1 MSKAIAPLHRI
12 ARRRTARG
20 LLTAALALAVLAAP
34 PWLSLLPGSQ
44 AASYDPALRWHS
56 MRTEHFTITF
66 HEGLEPI
73 AADMGYM
80 CDDIY
85 EGLVERWGTDP
96 KRRIELVLVDWTD
109 SANGYATPLPVN
121 TIVIYV
127 TAPTEASTL
136 NYYDDWNRSILTHEL
151 THILHLD
158 TVEGLPRV
166 LRLVFG
172 RIVSMNMIS
181 PGWITEGMATWTET
195 ELTAG
200 GRGRAS
206 EADMIKRM
214 TTIEGHFPPLGN
226 LDGFQSDPPYGNLR
240 YLFGQDFV
248 QYIAEQAGHDTWR
261 DWIHGYGR
269 WIIPYWLPAKRIHGQ
284 SYRAYY
290 QAWRSEVEQ
299 RYAAVQAVLEA
310 EGLTGSIMVSDGE
323 SACSGPRFSPD
334 GEKLVYG
341 CNSREHGP
349 AIWLAQADGREPQ
362 QLYDEAAPHSFAWRA
377 DSSAFAFSSSH
388 AYDIYYTFDD
398 LYLYHLEDRSLEQ
411 LTDRARARDPDFS
424 PDGRD
429 LVAVTNAAQVNDLA
443 RFSVA
448 GLITPLT
455 NHQGHIQLSTPR
467 FSPDSQQLALSMWR
481 DGQRDLWLASPDGEL
496 THQLTDDMAVERDP
510 AWHPDG
516 SLLYFVSDR
525 TGISNIYALELATAR
540 LWQVTN
546 VLGGAFQPDIHPDGQ
561 VMAFAEFDWNGADI
575 GLLQLDRSAWKDLGV
590 LDSAEVA
597 LGIADP
603 NFLYAE
609 PAFAAA
615 DPPITDTD
623 PPNTEPKRSQACPGS
638 HQHDGR
644 EVAPAANDARQPQ
657 PDTTT
662 DLPFPV
668 ARYNP
673 LPTLLPPRYMSPG
686 FYLTEYGALATL
698 GTSGADVLRHWGYS
712 GYLTFRT
719 DNLFVGGGGSLTMNR
734 WRTVLAA
741 GASVSTIRY
750 GTVYTDPGAPEGG
763 GATIPGIERSDIY
776 YYDKRT
782 RSWAQASYPLGR
794 RQYLFARYNGTLRQN
809 LYELPEGTYLGT
821 LPTRGFLPA
830 VGGGWRYAKA
840 HSFAHSISPEQ
851 GRNVSIVGQVTASW
865 LGAYTIADDA
875 SRQPFDQVQ
884 LSAEWREYTSLP
896 WLGNHVLASK
906 AAVGLSAGD
915 NLRYGSFRLGGS
927 YGEGSVYM
935 LPEEY
940 RSLRGFPVGAAY
952 GDLYYLASLEY
963 RAPLWR
969 IDRGWN
975 TLPIFVR
982 TLHGAVYC
990 DAGYAFDAFPADGAA
1005 LASTLGSTLVGVGA
1019 ELRLSMV
1026 LGWGLGVTTRVGY
1039 GFGVNGQYAYAPG
1052 ALEGLYAQLGSSF

>member
-1 MSKAIAPLHRI
+1 MRGPLL
-12 ARRRTARG
+12 AA
-20 LLTAALALAVLAAP
+20 AVALAALAAP
-34 PWLSLLPGSQ
+34 PGSSPLPAAQ

-73 AADMGYM
+73 AADMGSM
-80 CDDIY
+80 CDEIY
-85 EGLVERWGTDP
+85 ESLVERWGTDP

-172 RIVSMNMIS
+172 RIVSMNMVS
-181 PGWITEGMATWTET
+181 PGWITEGIATWTET

-206 EADMIKRM
+206 EAAMIKRM
-214 TTIEGHFPPLGN
+214 TTLEGHFPPLGN

-248 QYIAEQAGHDTWR
+248 QYIAEQAGHDTWNE
-261 DWIHGYGR
+261 WIHGYGR
-269 WIIPYWLPAKRIHGQ
+269 WIIPYWLPAKRIHGR

-290 QAWRSEVEQ
+290 ADWRAEVEQ
-299 RYAAVQAVLEA
+299 RYAAVKAELEA
-310 EGLTGSIMVSDGE
+310 EGLTESAMVSDGQA
-323 SACSGPRFSPD
+323 ACNGPRFSPD
-334 GEKLVYG
+334 GAKLLYS

-349 AIWLAQADGREPQ
+349 GIWLASADGRDPRK
-362 QLYDEAAPHSFAWRA
+362 LYDETSPHSFAWRA
-377 DSSAFAFSSSH
+377 DSAAFAFASTH
-388 AYDIYYTFDD
+388 AYDIYYSFED
-398 LYLYHLEDRSLEQ
+398 LYLYHLETDRLEQ
-411 LTDRARARDPDFS
+411 VTERARARDPEFS

-429 LVAVTNAAQVNDLA
+429 LVAVTNQAQVNDLA
-443 RFSVA
+443 RFSIA
-448 GLITPLT
+448 GLVTPLT
-455 NHQGHIQLSTPR
+455 DHQGHVQLSNPR
-467 FSPDSQQLALSMWR
+467 FSPDGQHIALSMWR
-481 DGQRDLWLASPDGEL
+481 DGQRDLWLVSPSGEF
-496 THQLTDDMAVERDP
+496 THQLTRDMAVERDP

-516 SLLYFVSDR
+516 SLLYFVSDH
-525 TGISNIYALELATAR
+525 TGISNVFALELATAR

-575 GLLQLDRSAWKDLGV
+575 RLLQLDRSAWKDLGV
-590 LDSAEVA
+590 LESARVA
-597 LGIADP
+597 LGVPDP
-603 NFLYAE
+603 SFLYTE
-609 PAFAAA
+609 PAFADVGDA
-615 DPPITDTD
+615 DPRTDMESD
-623 PPNTEPKRSQACPGS
+623 PAPQVATPEQDEPPSTEP
-638 HQHDGR
+638 
-644 EVAPAANDARQPQ
+644 EAPVTLA
-657 PDTTT
+657 
-662 DLPFPV
+662 DLEWPV
-668 ARYNP
+668 SRYNP

-686 FYLTEYGALATL
+686 FYLAEYGALASL
-698 GTSGADVLRHWGYS
+698 GTSGSDVLRHWGYS

-719 DNLFVGGGGSLTMNR
+719 DNAFVGGGGSVSLNR
-734 WRTVLAA
+734 WRTVMSA
-741 GASVSTIRY
+741 GASVSAIRY
-750 GTVYTDPGAPEGG
+750 GSIYTDPGAPEGG
-763 GATIPGIERSDIY
+763 GAVIPGIERSDVY

-782 RSWAQASYPLGR
+782 RTWAQVSYPLGR
-794 RQYLFARYNGTLRQN
+794 RQYLFARYNGTLREN
-809 LYELPEGTYLGT
+809 LYELPEGAYLST

-830 VGGGWRYAKA
+830 VGGGWRYAK
-840 HSFAHSISPEQ
+840 SQSYAHSISPEQ
-851 GRNVSIVGQVTASW
+851 GRNVSIVGQLTSSA

-875 SRQPFDQVQ
+875 SRQPFDQAQ

-906 AAVGLSAGD
+906 AAIGLSAGD
-915 NLRYGSFRLGGS
+915 NLRYGSFRLGGN
-927 YGEGSVYM
+927 YGEGSVYV

-940 RSLRGFPVGAAY
+940 RTVRGFPVGAAY

-963 RAPLWR
+963 RAPIWR

-975 TLPIFVR
+975 TWPIFLR

-990 DAGYAFDAFPADGAA
+990 DAGYAFDAFPGDGAA
-1005 LASTLGSTLVGVGA
+1005 LASTLGDTLVGVGA
-1019 ELRLSMV
+1019 ELRLDLV
-1026 LGWGLGVTTRVGY
+1026 LGWGLGLTTRVGY

-1052 ALEGLYAQLGSSF
+1052 SLEGLYAQLGSSF